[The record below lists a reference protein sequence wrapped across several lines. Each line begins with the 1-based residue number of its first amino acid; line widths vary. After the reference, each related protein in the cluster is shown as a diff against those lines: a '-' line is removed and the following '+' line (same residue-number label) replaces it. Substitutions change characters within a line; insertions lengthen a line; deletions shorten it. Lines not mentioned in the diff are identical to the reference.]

1 MGTERVHLLGKD
13 IYVILNC
20 LGLDAYLGWNTKET
34 DSYLEE
40 RFAEIESGEY
50 TRVCGLLEKQIYRD
64 IPLERY
70 EVRTLTCFRE
80 KLLQGAKNAG
90 AVIRLKLHFRHL
102 EELVRE
108 TTDS

>member
-1 MGTERVHLLGKD
+1 MRRERLPAFYKEKNFDPLKQVSDYYRIGGKD

-40 RFAEIESGEY
+40 
-50 TRVCGLLEKQIYRD
+50 LE
-64 IPLERY
+64 
-70 EVRTLTCFRE
+70 
-80 KLLQGAKNAG
+80 
-90 AVIRLKLHFRHL
+90 
-102 EELVRE
+102 RE

>member
-1 MGTERVHLLGKD
+1 MLVLLGALTG
-13 IYVILNC
+13 VVLE
-20 LGLDAYLGWNTKET
+20 LGEIIGKWKFRRKYADAMRT
-34 DSYLEE
+34 E

-50 TRVCGLLEKQIYRD
+50 TRVCGLLEKQIYGD

-90 AVIRLKLHFRHL
+90 AEIRLKLHFRHL

>member
-40 RFAEIESGEY
+40 
-50 TRVCGLLEKQIYRD
+50 
-64 IPLERY
+64 
-70 EVRTLTCFRE
+70 
-80 KLLQGAKNAG
+80 
-90 AVIRLKLHFRHL
+90 
-102 EELVRE
+102 LVRE
-108 TTDS
+108 ITDS

>member
-1 MGTERVHLLGKD
+1 MPGTYGGKR
-13 IYVILNC
+13 IY
-20 LGLDAYLGWNTKET
+20 DRYFRYT
-34 DSYLEE
+34 DHIGRAFCNRSDC
-40 RFAEIESGEY
+40 
-50 TRVCGLLEKQIYRD
+50 VCGLLEKQIYGD

-108 TTDS
+108 TTNS